1 MQAKAKSLAVALAT
15 LFIAACSG
23 SSNSPRA
30 VPAEPARNNDG
41 SIVTAI
47 ITARFDPAT
56 GVIPFPNNLLLSG
69 TTDLTLNPPLTV
81 PGNPADPRNAPV
93 LALSALDGFSTV
105 APWSFTLSSPPR
117 ATSLT
122 AGGPNGA
129 IRVFEVLL
137 TGPGGGVTT
146 VVRELAS
153 PAEFVAA
160 PSSSN
165 PNAVGIVPTAPLR
178 PLTSYL
184 VVVTN
189 GVTDGAGND
198 ATPDQTYFLTKRTA
212 PLCVGGQSTDPLLPT
227 STACALEPLRLLTNS
242 HLAAASARGIPADRV
257 VLSWVGTTQ
266 STSQVLQANASRVT
280 PAATQIVP
288 TGLNLGSLGAGLPPI
303 ADIFIGTVTLPY
315 FLDAPARNA
324 AAPAQAAAV
333 LQSFW
338 RAAPGAF
345 VPPFNGLG
353 LDSTSTNVTFANP
366 FAVNQGSQTVPL
378 VLTVPNAASGRTRPA
393 AGWPIVIFGHGLTR
407 NRTDAFAVAATYASQ
422 GFAVIAIDQPLHGI
436 APGQPFNIASTPFGA
451 VARERTFDVD
461 LIRNNGQ
468 PCPTGQPICP
478 DGIPDTSGAH
488 IINLGS
494 LRTSRDNLRQ
504 AQMDLI
510 TLART
515 VPRIDFNG
523 DTVTDFDGSRIA
535 YTGQSLG
542 GIVGVPFLA
551 IESSVN
557 TGFLSVPGGG
567 IAQLLNGSP
576 TFGPQIRAGLAA
588 NGIQAG
594 TPDFDQ
600 FLLITQTVVD
610 SADPVNFGF
619 ATQTD
624 RMLMHLVVG
633 GGSVLPDQVV
643 PINVPG
649 APLSGGD
656 PLARVLGLSAVTAST
671 SNAAGV
677 RGVTRFI
684 QGDHGSLL
692 SPTASAA
699 ATTEMQGQMASFV
712 VSNGTAVQVQNTSV
726 IRTTP

>member
-47 ITARFDPAT
+47 ITARFDPTA

-81 PGNPADPRNAPV
+81 PGNPSDPRNAPV

-105 APWSFTLSSPPR
+105 GPWSFTLSSPPR
-117 ATSLT
+117 ASSLT
-122 AGGPNGA
+122 AGGPNGSV
-129 IRVFEVLL
+129 RVFEVQL
-137 TGPGGGVTT
+137 TGPGGGVTS

-153 PAEFVAA
+153 PAEFVVA
-160 PSSSN
+160 PSTSN

-178 PLTSYL
+178 PLTSYM
-184 VVVTN
+184 VIVTN
-189 GVTDGAGND
+189 GVTDSAGND
-198 ATPDQTYFLTKRTA
+198 ATPDQTYFLAKRTS
-212 PLCVGGQSTDPLLPT
+212 PLCVNGQSTDPLIPT
-227 STACALEPLRLLTNS
+227 SNACALEPLRLLTNS
-242 HLAAASARGIPADRV
+242 HLAAAGSRGIPAARV
-257 VLSWVGTTQ
+257 VLSWVATTQ

-280 PAATQIVP
+280 PAAVQVAP
-288 TGLNLGSLGAGLPPI
+288 TGLNLGNLGAGLPPV
-303 ADIFIGTVTLPY
+303 ADIFIGTITLPY
-315 FLDAPARNA
+315 FLDAPARGA
-324 AAPAQAAAV
+324 APPAQAAAV
-333 LQSFW
+333 LASFW
-338 RAAPGAF
+338 RSAPGAY
-345 VPPFNGLG
+345 VPPFNTLG
-353 LDSTSTNVTFANP
+353 LDPTSTNNTFANP

-393 AGWPIVIFGHGLTR
+393 AGWPIVVFGHGLTR
-407 NRTDAFAVAATYASQ
+407 NRTDAFAVAATYAAQ

-468 PCPTGQPICP
+468 PCPPGQAICP

-504 AQMDLI
+504 AHMDLI

-523 DTVTDFDGSRIA
+523 DGVTDFDGSRIA

-619 ATQTD
+619 ASQTD

-643 PINVPG
+643 PITVPG

-671 SNAAGV
+671 TNAAGV
-677 RGVTRFI
+677 RGVARFI

-699 ATTEMQGQMASFV
+699 ATAEMQGQMASFV